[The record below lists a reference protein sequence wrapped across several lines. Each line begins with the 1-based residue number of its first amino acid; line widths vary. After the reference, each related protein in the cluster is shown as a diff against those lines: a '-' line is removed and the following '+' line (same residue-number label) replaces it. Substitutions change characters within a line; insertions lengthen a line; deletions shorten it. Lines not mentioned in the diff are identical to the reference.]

1 MSSRQVI
8 CELQSCG
15 VMGTPVRIVKK
26 QEELTNL
33 RFFHVVDVGLM
44 QRPTKKH
51 QCASHTAQFAV
62 QICQVR
68 ATSLA
73 TGMKLM
79 QVQQQL
85 EAQQAQH
92 AAQIEDMSSK
102 AAQMESL
109 IRLATELDQQHVTE
123 LNAREADLDEL
134 RQVNRVCVQ
143 PPTCLIGLYK
153 RVVVFGA
160 AHGRCAAATGRE
172 PIWQCTAA
180 S

>member
-1 MSSRQVI
+1 
-8 CELQSCG
+8 
-15 VMGTPVRIVKK
+15 
-26 QEELTNL
+26 
-33 RFFHVVDVGLM
+33 M

-62 QICQVR
+62 QIRQVR

-79 QVQQQL
+79 HVQVQQQL
-85 EAQQAQH
+85 EAQQARH

-109 IRLATELDQQHVTE
+109 IRQATGLDQQHITE

-134 RQVNRVCVQ
+134 RQVNCVCVQ